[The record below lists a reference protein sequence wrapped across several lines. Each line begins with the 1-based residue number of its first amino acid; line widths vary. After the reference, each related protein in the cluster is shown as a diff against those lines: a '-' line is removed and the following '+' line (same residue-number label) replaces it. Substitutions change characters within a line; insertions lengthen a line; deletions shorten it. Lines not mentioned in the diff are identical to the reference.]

1 MGVLKY
7 PLRSKPGGWNMVK
20 LVVKTL
26 EDTVKRWVEETPKR
40 AAYYE
45 LYTPAAG
52 KRWEEHT
59 VGAMDTYKAAVT
71 AIGIERRFAGGVRR
85 VGAPKFVNK
94 VKKVGIAR
102 FGPGIVAAEDY
113 YKGGIDPF
121 LKRLAEIDVPERKP
135 RGDPANL
142 KRVEVIFKELHEL
155 RLKRL
160 AELIGM
166 AAAS

>member
-1 MGVLKY
+1 
-7 PLRSKPGGWNMVK
+7 MVK
-20 LVVKTL
+20 MIVKTL

-52 KRWEEHT
+52 KRWEDHT
-59 VGAMDTYKAAVT
+59 VAAMNTYKAAIAAPGV
-71 AIGIERRFAGGVRR
+71 EKRFAGGVRR
-85 VGAPKFVNK
+85 VGATKFVDK
-94 VKKVGIAR
+94 VKKVGITR
-102 FGPGIVAAEDY
+102 FGPGVTAAKDY
-113 YKGGIDPF
+113 YNAGIAPF
-121 LKRLAEIDVPERKP
+121 LKRLMEIDIPERKP

-142 KRVEVIFKELHEL
+142 ARVEKIFKELHEL